1 MTGGTTEHH
10 SWQRALEALS
20 AEMQLIRR
28 IVVVERAASTQD
40 EVRARCSGAEAGVAC
55 VALQQD
61 AGRGRLGRE
70 WVDVPGCG
78 VALSVALHGRGR
90 ADETMSVRT
99 GVAVAEALESLAPRR
114 RDHHT
119 PLVGLKWPNDLEI
132 GGRKVGGILIERS
145 GDVLVVGVGINVLH
159 QALPESIA
167 ARATSLALSG
177 WSASRLDVVIAILR
191 ALDVADAWTPEEV
204 ASRFAARDR
213 LTGTRA
219 TFATANGIVE
229 GVVLRV
235 DAWSGLEVRTAS
247 GTVFLPAQTTT
258 VLPNGS

>member
-1 MTGGTTEHH
+1 MTAGTPEQHA
-10 SWQRALEALS
+10 WQRAMDALS
-20 AEMQLIRR
+20 AELQLIRR
-28 IVVVERAASTQD
+28 IVVVERTASTQD
-40 EVRARCSGAEAGVAC
+40 EVRARCLGGEAGVAC

-78 VALSVALHGRGR
+78 VALSVALHGRSR
-90 ADETMSVRT
+90 ADETMSIRT
-99 GVAVAEALESLAPRR
+99 GVAVAEALESLAPQR
-114 RDHHT
+114 RDQSA

-132 GGRKVGGILIERS
+132 GGRKVGGILIERT

-159 QALPESIA
+159 HSLPESIA

-177 WSASRLDVVIAILR
+177 WSVSRLDVAIAILR
-191 ALDVADAWTPEEV
+191 AIDVADSWSPDEV
-204 ASRFAARDR
+204 AQRFAARDR

-219 TFATANGIVE
+219 TFSTAHGLVE

-247 GTVFLPAQTTT
+247 GTIFLPARTTS
-258 VLPNGS
+258 VLTSGS